1 MLIRIDALASTEGSK
16 ISHSMAREQAASNE
30 QKEIRQGYH
39 NYSNGNTDVLMT
51 SIIAF
56 DGRLD
61 LLWCEC
67 HVIFR
72 AFIDDGKNICS
83 SNQLSLRGIVSD
95 NAEIACSSTYTLAR
109 KKE

>member
-61 LLWCEC
+61 LCEG
-67 HVIFR
+67 HVIFK

-83 SNQLSLRGIVSD
+83 SNQLSLKGVVSD